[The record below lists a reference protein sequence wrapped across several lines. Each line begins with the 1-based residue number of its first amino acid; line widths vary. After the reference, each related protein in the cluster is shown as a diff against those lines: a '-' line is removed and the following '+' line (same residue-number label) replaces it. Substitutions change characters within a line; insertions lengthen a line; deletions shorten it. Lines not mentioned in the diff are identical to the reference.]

1 MGTAAAAVTGGAGRL
16 APRDGEDVEVDVLAC
31 LGTRLEGSG
40 GGAGWARRGRCWK
53 ETLREGA
60 VDVSAGPHWSAR
72 FSFRATLPVAKARGM
87 LRWELRIL
95 PERARGRYV
104 DVDGAAV
111 VMVGG
116 SLLPP
121 KRNK

>member
-31 LGTRLEGSG
+31 TRLEGG
-40 GGAGWARRGRCWK
+40 AGAGWARRGRCWK

-60 VDVSAGPHWSAR
+60 VDVIAGPHWSTR
-72 FSFRATLPVAKARGM
+72 FSFRATLPVAKARDM

-111 VMVGG
+111 VMLGG
-116 SLLPP
+116 SLLQP

>member
-60 VDVSAGPHWSAR
+60 VDVSAGLHWSKH
-72 FSFRATLPVAKARGM
+72 FSFRATLPVAKARDM
-87 LRWELRIL
+87 LIL